1 MKKFITTF
9 LAIPLIIGIL
19 IGLYYSIFV
28 FDDSSQVRI
37 INKNIFADLQ
47 SKHVKVTEFFVYGTS
62 FNITGTLEN
71 INKDNIESARLIIT
85 DGLYETLNYKLD
97 YTVKDNV
104 FQFTTADT
112 VNKGVDLESLK
123 NGEYFVLLRF
133 KFNNN
138 NSHKFYTLEN
148 ASECEPIDYYTITK
162 DSKNQKIDIGFDKRE
177 YKKESID
184 YMYISK
190 NDFTIPD
197 NIYDFVID
205 PGHGGKDSGEKK
217 GEYTEKGIAL
227 DVAEELYSKLT
238 EKGYKVFMTRNGK
251 NEENMSS
258 TSMYDENDRINSSC
272 KTKAKYMI
280 SLHINDGQKN
290 ASGLEVYAP
299 SKSDLSLATS
309 IANKIVEGTELEYSN
324 SKTYKKSEGVYV
336 QNFTKITID
345 SFNKSCEKKGFTPY
359 DIDTD
364 TQYLYTIREVGG
376 IAANAYVDGRNTQYG
391 KNNYWNVNYGIECY
405 QIEMGYINT
414 DLEKILNSKEGI
426 AEAISTALIEHIN
439 N

>member
-37 INKNIFADLQ
+37 INKSVFSDLQ
-47 SKHVKVTEFFVYGTS
+47 SKHVKVTEFFVYGTNL
-62 FNITGTLEN
+62 NITGTLEN

-85 DGLYETLNYKLD
+85 DGLYENFNYKLD
-97 YTVKDNV
+97 YTVKDNI
-104 FQFTTADT
+104 FQFTTANI
-112 VNKGVDLESLK
+112 VNKGIDLESLK

-148 ASECEPIDYYTITK
+148 ASEYDPIDYYTITK
-162 DSKNQKIDIGFDKRE
+162 DSTNQRIDIGFDKRN

-190 NDFTIPD
+190 KECTLPET
-197 NIYDFVID
+197 IYDFVID

-227 DVAEELYSKLT
+227 DVAKKLYNKLT
-238 EKGYKVFMTRNGK
+238 EKGYKVFITRDGT

-258 TSMYDENDRINSSC
+258 TSMYDENDRINNSC
-272 KTKAKYMI
+272 RTKAKYMI
-280 SLHINDGQKN
+280 SLHINDGNKST
-290 ASGLEVYAP
+290 SGLEVYAP
-299 SKSDLSLATS
+299 SKSDLTLASS
-309 IANKIVEGTELEYSN
+309 IASKIVENTELEYSN
-324 SKTYKKSEGVYV
+324 SKTYKKAEGVYV
-336 QNFTKITID
+336 QNFTKITMD
-345 SFNKSCEKKGFTPY
+345 SFKKNCEKKGFAPY

-376 IAANAYVDGRNTQYG
+376 IGANAYVDGRNTQYG
-391 KNNYWNVNYGIECY
+391 KNNYWNANYGIECY

-414 DLEKILNSKEGI
+414 DLEKIVNNEDKI
-426 AEAISTALIEHIN
+426 AEAISSALIEHIN

>member
-1 MKKFITTF
+1 MKKIITTV

-37 INKNIFADLQ
+37 INKNVFADLQ
-47 SKHVKVTEFFVYGTS
+47 PKHVKVTEFFVYGTS
-62 FNITGTLEN
+62 LNITGTLEN

-85 DGLYETLNYKLD
+85 DGMYETSNFKLE
-97 YTVKDNV
+97 YTVKDNI
-104 FQFTTADT
+104 FQFTTES
-112 VNKGVDLESLK
+112 VNEGVNLEKLE

-138 NSHKFYTLEN
+138 NSHKFYALEN
-148 ASECEPIDYYTITK
+148 VSEYKPIDYYTITK
-162 DSKNQKIDIGFDKRE
+162 DGKNQRIDIGFDKRE
-177 YKKESID
+177 YKKQSID

-190 NDFTIPD
+190 KDFELPE

-217 GEYTEKGIAL
+217 GEHTEKDIAL
-227 DVAEELYSKLT
+227 DVAKKLYDKLT
-238 EKGYKVFMTRNGK
+238 SKGYKVFITRDGVNDG
-251 NEENMSS
+251 NISS
-258 TSMYDENDRINSSC
+258 TTMYDQDGRINKSC
-272 KTKAKYMI
+272 RTKAKYMI
-280 SLHINDGQKN
+280 SLHINDGAKN

-299 SKSDLSLATS
+299 SKINLNLASKLSK
-309 IANKIVEGTELEYSN
+309 KIVDSTELEYSN
-324 SKTYKKSEGVYV
+324 SKTYKKSDGVYV
-336 QNFTKITID
+336 HNFNKMTMDAFI
-345 SFNKSCEKKGFTPY
+345 KSCENKGFTPY
-359 DIDTD
+359 NIDTE

-376 IAANAYVDGRNTQYG
+376 IAQRAYVDGRNIQYG
-391 KNNYWNVNYGIECY
+391 TNNYWNANYGIECY

-414 DLEKILNSKEGI
+414 DLEKILNSKDGI
-426 AEAISTALIEHIN
+426 AEAITCALVEHIN